1 MTTTEAAER
10 IPCTTCGTLI
20 RPVTA
25 KHTNGLCRPC
35 FKELPGYP
43 GSALPPYVLEYERFK
58 ASEKWR
64 LPTLSTVSFNYDEI
78 IAESEAMQR
87 IVALVKRV
95 APSDAAVLISGEI
108 GTGKKLV
115 ARAIHR
121 LSKRNDQPFIAMN
134 CAALPENLIESELF
148 GLYRSPIG
156 VERKPGFLERAN
168 GGTILLETISEIPL
182 SVQGK
187 LLHVFQTG
195 EFKRFFLEEP
205 IKVDLRV
212 IATTTRNLADCVA
225 TGEFS
230 QDLYTYMTGVVISL
244 PPLRERREDIRRLLD
259 FYLHT
264 IVESFGIGPKKLA
277 PDVLDFLGS
286 YPWPGNFRELQAVL
300 EISLLKASSDSVK
313 LGDLPSEMRL

>member
-1 MTTTEAAER
+1 MTTTESAER
-10 IPCTTCGTLI
+10 IPCTTCGALI

-35 FKELPGYP
+35 FKEIPRYP
-43 GSALPPYVLEYERFK
+43 LSALPAYVREYERFK

-64 LPTLSTVSFNYDEI
+64 LPTLSTVTFNYDEI

-95 APSDAAVLISGEI
+95 APSDAPVLISGEI

-121 LSKRNDQPFIAMN
+121 LSKRNAQPFLTMN

-148 GLYRSPIG
+148 GLYRSPTW
-156 VERKPGFLERAN
+156 VEPKPGFLERAN
-168 GGTILLETISEIPL
+168 GGTILLETILEIPL

-187 LLHVFQTG
+187 LLRVFQTG
-195 EFKRFFLEEP
+195 EFMRIFRQEP

-212 IATTTRNLADCVA
+212 IATTTQNLADCVT

-230 QDLYTYMTGVVISL
+230 QDLYTYMNGVVISL
-244 PPLRERREDIRRLLD
+244 PPFRERREDIPRLLD
-259 FYLHT
+259 FYLRM

-277 PDVLDFLGS
+277 PDVLDFLVS
-286 YPWPGNFRELQAVL
+286 YPWLGNFRELQAVL
-300 EISLLKASSDSVK
+300 EISLLKANSDTVK
-313 LGDLPSEMRL
+313 LEDLPSEMKL